1 VTGQQPGRRDERTPR
16 DASETVVFRAVDQPP
31 RDGTPAG
38 AVIPRQRTPGATPPG
53 EETVVIARVSG
64 DETVVIPKSRSD
76 QTVVIPKVPE
86 APRRVRAVL
95 ARIPRQRQPEPVRA
109 PGHTQRPP
117 RVVTLPVLG
126 LAPQLLALSAAGVL
140 LVAFAY
146 AGGRAGFG
154 WAGAAYW
161 VGQVVVYT
169 PVVFRL
175 LSPRLTGVT
184 ESFLLAMGLAVNQYM
199 QKWMYSPDQFRFPD
213 ELQHWLS
220 TTLVVETGRL
230 FEPNSALP
238 VAAHFPG
245 LEEMGSAVISLTGLS
260 VTDAGLL
267 VAGVL
272 RLVFVGALFM
282 MVRRAGGSPSLA
294 GATCAIYATAL
305 HYLFFN
311 AMYIYQTAALPFLL
325 LAVWATRCWRSRE
338 PGYVP
343 YAVVGVVSVVV
354 VAVSHHITAMA
365 MVGTLGLLA
374 ACDLVFPARHKR
386 RSALVLAGTAAFV
399 VVAWVLLVANE
410 VLDYLGAPVQ
420 SMFAALTQIFAG
432 GGSQTSVAP
441 GNPLWQLAIQAL
453 GLLSLLV
460 LLARAAWMAVRTRE
474 RDAWQWAVLVGSVA
488 FFATSGL
495 RFMGAQGPELAG
507 RASTFT
513 YVPMSMLAAATIV
526 EWRRSLR
533 PRTWPGPL
541 RRWTV
546 DARWARPAPLG
557 AAMAA
562 LLMLAARA
570 GGWPPY
576 WEQLP
581 GPYRVAG
588 FERSVD
594 GENVTAAWWTGEALG
609 WRNRVA
615 ADVTGAT
622 LVSTYGRQDPVG
634 EASALYYDP
643 GWGLRDQQI
652 LQSLSIDYLWVDV
665 RMSQQLPAG
674 GAYFAVDPQA
684 QQHVTPVPLDHLVK
698 FDHIPGV
705 SRVYDSGNI
714 RIYDVRGA

>member
-1 VTGQQPGRRDERTPR
+1 MTAPQPGRPDDRAPREPAETIAFRPTGPAAPVPRGDET
-16 DASETVVFRAVDQPP
+16 
-31 RDGTPAG
+31 
-38 AVIPRQRTPGATPPG
+38 AVIPRPR
-53 EETVVIARVSG
+53 G
-64 DETVVIPKSRSD
+64 DETAVIPRPRGDETAVIPRPRSD
-76 QTVVIPKVPE
+76 QTVVIPKVAVP
-86 APRRVRAVL
+86 PRRVRAAL
-95 ARIPRQRQPEPVRA
+95 ARIPRPRQPEQVRRRA
-109 PGHTQRPP
+109 HARRPP
-117 RVVTLPVLG
+117 RIVTLPVLG
-126 LAPQLLALSAAGVL
+126 LAPQLLALSAAGVV

-146 AGGRAGFG
+146 AGARAGLG
-154 WAGAAYW
+154 WAGAFYW
-161 VGQVVVYT
+161 AGQVVVYT
-169 PVVFRL
+169 PVVYRL
-175 LSPRLTGVT
+175 LSPRLTGVA
-184 ESFLLAMGLAVNQYM
+184 ESFLLVMGLAVNQYM
-199 QKWMYSPDQFRFPD
+199 LKWMYSPDQFRFPD

-245 LEEMGSAVISLTGLS
+245 LEEMGSAVVSLTGLS

-282 MVRRAGGSPSLA
+282 MVRAGGGSPSLA
-294 GATCAIYATAL
+294 GATCVIYATAL

-311 AMYIYQTAALPFLL
+311 AMYLYQTAALPFLM
-325 LAVWATRCWRSRE
+325 LAIWATRGWRRRE
-338 PGYVP
+338 PGFVP
-343 YAVVGVVSVVV
+343 YAVVGVVSVVI
-354 VAVSHHITAMA
+354 VAVSHHITAMV
-365 MVGTLGLLA
+365 MVGTLALLA
-374 ACDLVFPARHKR
+374 GCDLVFPGRHPR
-386 RSALVLAGTAAFV
+386 RSTVVLAGTAAA
-399 VVAWVLLVANE
+399 VVAAWILLVATE
-410 VLDYLGAPVQ
+410 VLGYLSAPVQ

-432 GGSQTSVAP
+432 SGSKTSVAP

-453 GLLSLLV
+453 ALLSLLV
-460 LLARAAWMAVRTRE
+460 LLARACWVAVRKRE

-533 PRTWPGPL
+533 PRAWPEAL

-546 DARWARPAPLG
+546 DTRWVQPAPLG
-557 AAMAA
+557 AAMAT

-570 GGWPPY
+570 GGWPAY
-576 WEQLP
+576 WGQLP
-581 GPYRVAG
+581 GPYLVSG

-609 WRNRVA
+609 WHNRFA
-615 ADVTGAT
+615 TDLTGLT

-634 EASALYYDP
+634 EAAQLYYDP
-643 GWGLRDQQI
+643 VWGLRDQQI
-652 LQSLSIDYLWVDV
+652 LQSLQIGYLWVDV
-665 RMSQQLPAG
+665 RMARQLPASG
-674 GAYFAVDPQA
+674 NYFLVDPQA
-684 QQHVTPVPLDHLVK
+684 QQHTTPLPVDKLDK
-698 FDHIPGV
+698 FDHIPEV

-714 RIYDVRGA
+714 RLYDVRGA

>member
-1 VTGQQPGRRDERTPR
+1 M
-16 DASETVVFRAVDQPP
+16 
-31 RDGTPAG
+31 
-38 AVIPRQRTPGATPPG
+38 
-53 EETVVIARVSG
+53 
-64 DETVVIPKSRSD
+64 
-76 QTVVIPKVPE
+76 
-86 APRRVRAVL
+86 
-95 ARIPRQRQPEPVRA
+95 
-109 PGHTQRPP
+109 
-117 RVVTLPVLG
+117 
-126 LAPQLLALSAAGVL
+126 L

-146 AGGRAGFG
+146 AGGRTGAA
-154 WAGAAYW
+154 WASTAYW

-169 PVVFRL
+169 PIVFRL
-175 LSPRLTGVT
+175 LSRRLTGVT

-199 QKWMYSPDQFRFPD
+199 LKWMFSPDQFRFPD

-220 TTLVVETGRL
+220 TTIVLETGRL
-230 FEPNSALP
+230 FQPNSALP

-245 LEEMGSAVISLTGLS
+245 LEEMGSALVSLTGLS

-267 VAGVL
+267 TAGVL

-311 AMYIYQTAALPFLL
+311 AMYIYQTAALPFLM
-325 LAVWATRCWRSRE
+325 LAIWATRSWRSRE

-343 YAVVGVVSVVV
+343 YAVVGVASVAV

-374 ACDLVFPARHKR
+374 LCDLVFPATHKR
-386 RSALVLAGTAAFV
+386 RSALALAVTAVVV

-410 VLDYLGAPVQ
+410 IIDYLGAPLQ
-420 SMFAALTQIFAG
+420 SMLASLTQIFAG
-432 GGSQTSVAP
+432 GGSKVSVAP
-441 GNPLWQLAIQAL
+441 GNPLWQLGIQAAA
-453 GLLSLLV
+453 LLSLLV
-460 LLARAAWMAVRTRE
+460 LLARASWVALRKRE

-495 RFMGAQGPELAG
+495 RFVGAQGPELAG

-526 EWRRSLR
+526 DWRRGLR
-533 PRTWPGPL
+533 PHTWPGPL
-541 RRWTV
+541 GRLTV
-546 DARWARPAPLG
+546 NARWARPAPLG
-557 AAMAA
+557 AAMAT

-576 WEQLP
+576 WEHLP
-581 GPYRVAG
+581 GKYLVSG
-588 FERSVD
+588 FERSVV

-609 WRNRVA
+609 WRNRFA
-615 ADVTGAT
+615 ADLSGAT

-634 EASALYYDP
+634 EAADLYYDP
-643 GWGLRDQQI
+643 VWGLRDQQI
-652 LQSLSIDYLWVDV
+652 LQSLQIDYLWVDV
-665 RMSQQLPAG
+665 RMSQQLPASG
-674 GAYFAVDPQA
+674 VYFVVDPKA
-684 QQHVTPVPLDHLVK
+684 QRHVTPVPLENLVK

-705 SRVYDSGNI
+705 NLVYDSGNI